1 MDLVKI
7 VMNVVLLVGIKE
19 REDVALEYK
28 VVYQY
33 SNDPE
38 LRQHS
43 ETVDAVVAIDAMNKV
58 ETMIN
63 AKTKE
68 SFEIMAVILNGRV
81 IK

>member
-1 MDLVKI
+1 MT
-7 VMNVVLLVGIKE
+7 
-19 REDVALEYK
+19 LEYK

-43 ETVDAVVAIDAMNKV
+43 ETAYAVDPIDAMNKV

-63 AKTKE
+63 SKTKE
-68 SFEIMAVILNGRV
+68 SFEIMAVILDGRV

>member
-1 MDLVKI
+1 M
-7 VMNVVLLVGIKE
+7 
-19 REDVALEYK
+19 ALEYK

-33 SNDPE
+33 YNDPE

-43 ETVDAVVAIDAMNKV
+43 ETVDAVDAIDAIDAMNKV